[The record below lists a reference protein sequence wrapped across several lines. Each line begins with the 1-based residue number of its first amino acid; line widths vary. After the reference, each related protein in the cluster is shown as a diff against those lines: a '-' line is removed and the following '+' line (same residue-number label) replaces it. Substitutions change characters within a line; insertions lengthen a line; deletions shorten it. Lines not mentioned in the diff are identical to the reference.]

1 VELVHSGVSSA
12 KNLSPGAPHKSSSH
26 LNDYSQRK
34 GRVFMSEAARIH
46 LRNAQ
51 GRRHRTA
58 TAFRWGAL
66 ITGGALTLIGLSR
79 RSKSGVAIATAGG
92 LLSFAGAKAGA
103 RQRELI
109 ARSSILLNCTPE
121 EAYQFWSNIEN
132 LPLLF
137 MRHLESVTL
146 MGESRSRWTAIG
158 PLGKR
163 VRWDAEIAFD
173 RKDDVIAWR
182 SLPDSEIYVDGI
194 VKFRNAPANRGTIIT
209 VVVVYQPL
217 AGALGRTFARILG
230 KDPSFMMRQDLRR
243 MKALIETGE
252 IPTVE
257 GQSHGPRSVAAAVA
271 RVINPDDPIK
281 GEGKLSDIAQARR
294 RIS

>member
-1 VELVHSGVSSA
+1 
-12 KNLSPGAPHKSSSH
+12 
-26 LNDYSQRK
+26 
-34 GRVFMSEAARIH
+34 MSEAARIH

-51 GRRHRTA
+51 GRHHRTA
-58 TAFRWGAL
+58 TAFRWSAL
-66 ITGGALTLIGLSR
+66 ITGGALTLIGLSK
-79 RSKSGVAIATAGG
+79 RSKSGVAIAAAGG

-121 EAYQFWSNIEN
+121 EAYKFWSNFEN
-132 LPLLF
+132 LPKF

-146 MGESRSRWTAIG
+146 TGETRSRWTAIG

-163 VRWDAEIAFD
+163 VSWDAEIAFD

-209 VVVVYQPL
+209 VVVVYQPP
-217 AGALGRTFARILG
+217 AGSIGGALAKILG

-257 GQSHGPRSVAAAVA
+257 GQSHGPRSAVAAVA
-271 RVINPDDPIK
+271 RAINPDDPIK
-281 GEGKLSDIAQARR
+281 GEGKLTDIAQARR
-294 RIS
+294 RAS

>member
-1 VELVHSGVSSA
+1 MQLAHPSF
-12 KNLSPGAPHKSSSH
+12 PHRIS
-26 LNDYSQRK
+26 LNYSQRK
-34 GRVFMSEAARIH
+34 GRVVMSEAARIH

-51 GRRHRTA
+51 GRHYRAA

-66 ITGGALTLIGLSR
+66 ITGGALALIGLSK
-79 RSKSGVAIATAGG
+79 RSKSGVALATAGG
-92 LLSFAGAKAGA
+92 LLSYAGAKAGT

-109 ARSSILLNCTPE
+109 ARSSIMLNCTPE
-121 EAYQFWSNIEN
+121 EAYQFWSKFEN
-132 LPLLF
+132 LPLF

-146 MGESRSRWTAIG
+146 LSDSRSRWTAIG

-163 VRWDAEIAFD
+163 VIWDAEIAFD

-209 VVVVYQPL
+209 VVVVYQPP
-217 AGALGRTFARILG
+217 AGAIGGTLAKILG

-243 MKALIETGE
+243 LKALIETGE

-257 GQSHGPRSVAAAVA
+257 GQSHGPRSSAAAFA
-271 RVINPDDPIK
+271 RILNPDDPIK
-281 GEGKLSDIAQARR
+281 GEGKLTDIANARR
-294 RIS
+294 RAS

>member
-1 VELVHSGVSSA
+1 
-12 KNLSPGAPHKSSSH
+12 
-26 LNDYSQRK
+26 
-34 GRVFMSEAARIH
+34 MSEAARIH
-46 LRNAQ
+46 LENAP

-58 TAFRWGAL
+58 TAFRWSAL
-66 ITGGALTLIGLSR
+66 ITGGALTLIGLSK
-79 RSKSGVAIATAGG
+79 RSKAGIAIAAAGG
-92 LLSFAGAKAGA
+92 LLSFAGAKTDI

-121 EAYQFWSNIEN
+121 QAYQFWSNFEN
-132 LPLLF
+132 LPLF

-194 VKFRNAPANRGTIIT
+194 VKFRSAPANRGTIIT
-209 VVVVYQPL
+209 TIVVYQPP
-217 AGALGRTFARILG
+217 AGALGGTLIKILG

-252 IPTVE
+252 IPTVD
-257 GQSHGPRSVAAAVA
+257 GQTHGPRSAVA
-271 RVINPDDPIK
+271 GFARILNPDDPIK
-281 GEGKLSDIAQARR
+281 GEGKLTDIAQARR
-294 RIS
+294 RVS

>member
-1 VELVHSGVSSA
+1 
-12 KNLSPGAPHKSSSH
+12 
-26 LNDYSQRK
+26 
-34 GRVFMSEAARIH
+34 MSEAARIH
-46 LRNAQ
+46 LRNVQ
-51 GRRHRTA
+51 GRHDRRA

-66 ITGGALTLIGLSR
+66 ITGGALTLIGLSK
-79 RSKSGVAIATAGG
+79 RSKSGVAIAAAGG
-92 LLSFAGAKAGA
+92 LLSFAGAKAGV
-103 RQRELI
+103 RQREMM
-109 ARSSILLNCTPE
+109 ASSSILLNCTPE
-121 EAYQFWSNIEN
+121 QAYQFWSNFEN
-132 LPLLF
+132 LPLF

-146 MGESRSRWTAIG
+146 IGESRSRWTAIG

-182 SLPDSEIYVDGI
+182 SLPDSEIYADGI

-209 VVVVYQPL
+209 VVVVYQPP
-217 AGALGRTFARILG
+217 AGAIGGALTRILG

-257 GQSHGPRSVAAAVA
+257 GQTHGPRSVVAGLA
-271 RVINPDDPIK
+271 RVMNPDDPIK
-281 GEGKLSDIAQARR
+281 GEGKLTDIAQARR
-294 RIS
+294 RVS

>member
-1 VELVHSGVSSA
+1 
-12 KNLSPGAPHKSSSH
+12 
-26 LNDYSQRK
+26 
-34 GRVFMSEAARIH
+34 MSEAARIH

>member
-1 VELVHSGVSSA
+1 
-12 KNLSPGAPHKSSSH
+12 
-26 LNDYSQRK
+26 
-34 GRVFMSEAARIH
+34 MSEAARIH

-51 GRRHRTA
+51 GRHHRRA
-58 TAFRWGAL
+58 TAFRWSAL
-66 ITGGALTLIGLSR
+66 ITGGALALIGLSK

-92 LLSFAGAKAGA
+92 LLSYAGAKVGTE
-103 RQRELI
+103 RRELI

-121 EAYQFWSNIEN
+121 QAYQFWSNFEN
-132 LPLLF
+132 LPLF
-137 MRHLESVTL
+137 MRHLESVTRL
-146 MGESRSRWTAIG
+146 GESRSRWTAIG

-163 VRWDAEIAFD
+163 VIWDAEIAFD

-194 VKFRNAPANRGTIIT
+194 VKFRNAPGNRGTIIT
-209 VVVVYQPL
+209 AVVVYQPP
-217 AGALGRTFARILG
+217 AGALGGALAKVLG

-243 MKALIETGE
+243 LKALIEAGE

-257 GQSHGPRSVAAAVA
+257 GQSHGPRSGVAAAA
-271 RVINPDDPIK
+271 RLLNPDDPIR
-281 GEGKLSDIAQARR
+281 GERNLADIAQARR

>member
-1 VELVHSGVSSA
+1 
-12 KNLSPGAPHKSSSH
+12 
-26 LNDYSQRK
+26 
-34 GRVFMSEAARIH
+34 MSEAARIH

-51 GRRHRTA
+51 GRHHRRA
-58 TAFRWGAL
+58 TAFRWSAL
-66 ITGGALTLIGLSR
+66 ITGGALALIGLSK

-92 LLSFAGAKAGA
+92 LLSYAGAKVGTE
-103 RQRELI
+103 RRELI

-121 EAYQFWSNIEN
+121 QAYQFWSNFEN
-132 LPLLF
+132 LPLF
-137 MRHLESVTL
+137 MRHLESVTRL
-146 MGESRSRWTAIG
+146 GESRSRWIAIG

-163 VRWDAEIAFD
+163 VIWDAEIAFD

-194 VKFRNAPANRGTIIT
+194 VKFRNAPGNRGTIIT
-209 VVVVYQPL
+209 AVVVYQPP
-217 AGALGRTFARILG
+217 AGALGGALAKVLG

-243 MKALIETGE
+243 LKALIEAGE

-257 GQSHGPRSVAAAVA
+257 GQSHGPRSGVAAAA
-271 RVINPDDPIK
+271 RLLNPDDPIR
-281 GEGKLSDIAQARR
+281 GERNLADIAQARR

>member
-1 VELVHSGVSSA
+1 
-12 KNLSPGAPHKSSSH
+12 
-26 LNDYSQRK
+26 
-34 GRVFMSEAARIH
+34 MSEAARIH

-51 GRRHRTA
+51 GRRYRME
-58 TAFRWGAL
+58 TAFRWSAL
-66 ITGGALTLIGLSR
+66 ITGGALALLGLSR
-79 RSKSGVAIATAGG
+79 RSRSGVAIAAAGG
-92 LLSFAGAKAGA
+92 LLSYAGAKVGT

-121 EAYQFWSNIEN
+121 EAYQFWSKFEN
-132 LPLLF
+132 LPLF

-146 MGESRSRWTAIG
+146 MGETRSRWTAIG

-163 VRWDAEIAFD
+163 VTWDAEIAFD

-209 VVVVYQPL
+209 VVVVYQPP
-217 AGALGRTFARILG
+217 AGALGNALSKLLG

-243 MKALIETGE
+243 LKALIETGE
-252 IPTVE
+252 MPTVE
-257 GQSHGPRSVAAAVA
+257 GQSHGPRSGVAAVA
-271 RVINPDDPIK
+271 RVLNPDDPIK
-281 GEGKLSDIAQARR
+281 GDARLTDVLEARR
-294 RIS
+294 RAS

>member
-1 VELVHSGVSSA
+1 
-12 KNLSPGAPHKSSSH
+12 
-26 LNDYSQRK
+26 
-34 GRVFMSEAARIH
+34 MSEAARIQ

-51 GRRHRTA
+51 GRHYRRA

-66 ITGGALTLIGLSR
+66 VTGGALALIGLSK
-79 RSKSGVAIATAGG
+79 RSKSGVAIAAGG
-92 LLSFAGAKAGA
+92 LLSYAGA
-103 RQRELI
+103 RVGTERRELI

-121 EAYQFWSNIEN
+121 QAYQFWSNFEN
-132 LPLLF
+132 LPLF
-137 MRHLESVTL
+137 MRHLESVTRL
-146 MGESRSRWTAIG
+146 GESRSRWIAIG

-163 VRWDAEIAFD
+163 VIWDAEIAFD

-194 VKFRNAPANRGTIIT
+194 VKFRNAPGNRGTIIT
-209 VVVVYQPL
+209 AVVVYQPP
-217 AGALGRTFARILG
+217 AGALGGALAKVLG

-243 MKALIETGE
+243 LKALIEAGE

-257 GQSHGPRSVAAAVA
+257 GQSHGPRSGVAAAA
-271 RVINPDDPIK
+271 RLLNPDDPIR
-281 GEGKLSDIAQARR
+281 GERNLADIAQARR

>member
-1 VELVHSGVSSA
+1 
-12 KNLSPGAPHKSSSH
+12 
-26 LNDYSQRK
+26 
-34 GRVFMSEAARIH
+34 MSEAARIH

-51 GRRHRTA
+51 GRHHRRV
-58 TAFRWGAL
+58 TAFRWSAL
-66 ITGGALTLIGLSR
+66 ITGGALALIGLSK

-92 LLSFAGAKAGA
+92 LLSYAGAKVGTE
-103 RQRELI
+103 RRELI

-121 EAYQFWSNIEN
+121 QAYQFWSNFEN
-132 LPLLF
+132 LPLF
-137 MRHLESVTL
+137 MRHLESVTRL
-146 MGESRSRWTAIG
+146 GESRSRWIAIG

-163 VRWDAEIAFD
+163 VIWDAEIAFD

-194 VKFRNAPANRGTIIT
+194 VKFRNAPGNRGTIIT
-209 VVVVYQPL
+209 AVVVYQPP
-217 AGALGRTFARILG
+217 AGALGGALAKVLG

-243 MKALIETGE
+243 LKALIEAGE

-257 GQSHGPRSVAAAVA
+257 GQSHGPRSGVAAAA
-271 RVINPDDPIK
+271 RLLNPDDPIR
-281 GEGKLSDIAQARR
+281 GERNLADIAQARR

>member
-1 VELVHSGVSSA
+1 
-12 KNLSPGAPHKSSSH
+12 
-26 LNDYSQRK
+26 
-34 GRVFMSEAARIH
+34 MSEAARIH

-51 GRRHRTA
+51 GRQYRME
-58 TAFRWGAL
+58 TAFRWSAL
-66 ITGGALTLIGLSR
+66 ITGGALALLGLSR
-79 RSKSGVAIATAGG
+79 RSRSGVAIAAAGG
-92 LLSFAGAKAGA
+92 LLSYAGAKAGV

-121 EAYQFWSNIEN
+121 EAYQFWSKFEN
-132 LPLLF
+132 LPLF

-146 MGESRSRWTAIG
+146 MSETRSRWIAIG

-163 VRWDAEIAFD
+163 VTWDAEIAFD

-209 VVVVYQPL
+209 VVVVYQPP
-217 AGALGRTFARILG
+217 AGSIGGALAKILG

-243 MKALIETGE
+243 LKALIETGE
-252 IPTVE
+252 IPTVD
-257 GQSHGPRSVAAAVA
+257 GQSHGPRSGVAAAA
-271 RVINPDDPIK
+271 RIINPDDPIK
-281 GEGKLSDIAQARR
+281 GDSKLTEVLIARR
-294 RIS
+294 RVS

>member
-1 VELVHSGVSSA
+1 
-12 KNLSPGAPHKSSSH
+12 
-26 LNDYSQRK
+26 
-34 GRVFMSEAARIH
+34 MSEAARIH

-51 GRRHRTA
+51 GRQYRME
-58 TAFRWGAL
+58 TAFRWSAL
-66 ITGGALTLIGLSR
+66 ITGGALALLGLSR
-79 RSKSGVAIATAGG
+79 RSRSGVAIAAAGG
-92 LLSFAGAKAGA
+92 LLSYAGAKAGV

-121 EAYQFWSNIEN
+121 EAYQFWSKFEN
-132 LPLLF
+132 LPLF

-146 MGESRSRWTAIG
+146 MGETRSRWIAIG

-163 VRWDAEIAFD
+163 VSWDAEIAFD

-209 VVVVYQPL
+209 VVVVYQPP
-217 AGALGRTFARILG
+217 AGAIGNALSKLLG

-243 MKALIETGE
+243 LKALIETGE

-257 GQSHGPRSVAAAVA
+257 GQSHGPRSGMAAAA
-271 RVINPDDPIK
+271 RIINPDDPIK
-281 GEGKLSDIAQARR
+281 GDSKLTEVLGARR
-294 RIS
+294 RAS

>member
-1 VELVHSGVSSA
+1 
-12 KNLSPGAPHKSSSH
+12 
-26 LNDYSQRK
+26 
-34 GRVFMSEAARIH
+34 MSEAARIH

-51 GRRHRTA
+51 GRHHRRA

-66 ITGGALTLIGLSR
+66 VTGGALALIGLSK

-92 LLSFAGAKAGA
+92 LLSYAGAKVGTE
-103 RQRELI
+103 RRELI

-121 EAYQFWSNIEN
+121 QAYQFWSNFEN
-132 LPLLF
+132 LPLF
-137 MRHLESVTL
+137 MRHLESVTRL
-146 MGESRSRWTAIG
+146 GESRSRWIAIG

-163 VRWDAEIAFD
+163 VIWDAEIAFD

-194 VKFRNAPANRGTIIT
+194 VKFRDAPGNRGAVIT
-209 VVVVYQPL
+209 AVVVYQPP
-217 AGALGRTFARILG
+217 AGALGGALAKVLG

-243 MKALIETGE
+243 LKALIEAGE

-257 GQSHGPRSVAAAVA
+257 GQSHGPRSGVAAAA
-271 RVINPDDPIK
+271 RLLNPDDPIR
-281 GEGKLSDIAQARR
+281 GERNLADIAQARR

>member
-1 VELVHSGVSSA
+1 
-12 KNLSPGAPHKSSSH
+12 
-26 LNDYSQRK
+26 
-34 GRVFMSEAARIH
+34 MSEAARIH

-51 GRRHRTA
+51 GRRHRRA
-58 TAFRWGAL
+58 TAFRWSAL
-66 ITGGALTLIGLSR
+66 ITGGALALIGLSK

-92 LLSFAGAKAGA
+92 LLSYAGAKVGTE
-103 RQRELI
+103 RRELI

-121 EAYQFWSNIEN
+121 QAYQFWSNFEN
-132 LPLLF
+132 LPLF
-137 MRHLESVTL
+137 MRHLESVTRL
-146 MGESRSRWTAIG
+146 GESRSRWIAIG

-163 VRWDAEIAFD
+163 VIWDAEIAFD

-194 VKFRNAPANRGTIIT
+194 VKFRNAPGNRGTIIT
-209 VVVVYQPL
+209 AVVVYQPP
-217 AGALGRTFARILG
+217 AGALGGALAKVLG

-243 MKALIETGE
+243 LKALIEAGE

-257 GQSHGPRSVAAAVA
+257 GQSHGPRSGVAAAA
-271 RVINPDDPIK
+271 RLLNPDDPIR
-281 GEGKLSDIAQARR
+281 GERNLADIAQARR